1 MTLFKRIKLL
11 STERGKNI
19 KDIAIELG
27 YGENYFYSF
36 NSGKKPSS
44 DKLEAIAD
52 YFDVSTDY
60 LLGRSENKRCDD
72 LKVNNESDLDKKLQR
87 IISGLKDEEK
97 EFLIAALDNT
107 LQLAKSLS
115 KNDRISQ

>member
-1 MTLFKRIKLL
+1 MTLFKRIKML

-52 YFDVSTDY
+52 YFNVSTDF
-60 LLGRSENKRCDD
+60 LLGRSDQRYLDIKTL
-72 LKVNNESDLDKKLQR
+72 LKVMQTK
-87 IISGLKDEEK
+87 I
-97 EFLIAALDNT
+97 T
-107 LQLAKSLS
+107 
-115 KNDRISQ
+115 